1 MLYNDYLF
9 WDISGMRNIIKVIIS
24 IVFFNMTFVLPFFSN
39 NAAAASCKDIEFVF
53 ARGSGAARNG
63 SAE

>member
-1 MLYNDYLF
+1 
-9 WDISGMRNIIKVIIS
+9 MRNIIKVIIS
-24 IVFFNMTFVLPFFSN
+24 IVFFNMTFVLPFFSY

-63 SAE
+63 SVE